1 MNDQEPYW
9 HTEVHRIM
17 PDLEIETMD
26 VHHEGLVNDILIVNK
41 EWVFRFTKTD
51 YGRELLNQEYQLL
64 RFLQPKLS
72 LAVPSPVLRGDG
84 YMAYHHLDG
93 LAFPREVW
101 QHLAKEKQAT
111 IAAQL
116 GQFLSELHGAPV
128 KDLECEIPLT
138 LAPVTQETWFD
149 IYERLVE
156 KVFPLLLP
164 HQIDWVERLFEPVLS
179 LPDFFDFNPALIHGD
194 LAPYHILYSPEELC
208 LNAVIDFGVAGLGD
222 PATDIGS
229 LINSYG
235 ERLIHRIEP
244 DYPTLANFLPRARFY
259 AQAIELQWV
268 LLGVESGEHYWF
280 TAHLGGARDI
290 VTG

>member
-1 MNDQEPYW
+1 MIDQEPYW
-9 HTEVHRIM
+9 HAEIHQIM
-17 PDLEIETMD
+17 PDLEIKTMD

-51 YGRELLNQEYQLL
+51 YGRELLDQEYQLL
-64 RFLQPKLS
+64 SYLQPRLS
-72 LAVPSPVLRGDG
+72 LAVPAPVIRGDG
-84 YMAYHHLDG
+84 FMAYHHLDG
-93 LAFPREVW
+93 LAFLREIW
-101 QHLAKEKQAT
+101 QQFEAEKKEL

-116 GQFLSELHGAPV
+116 GQFLRELHGAPV
-128 KDLECEIPLT
+128 ENLEWEIPLT
-138 LAPVTQETWFD
+138 LAPVTQETWID
-149 IYERLVE
+149 IYERIIQ

-164 HQIDWVERLFEPVLS
+164 HQIEWVENLFEPVMNLT
-179 LPDFFDFNPALIHGD
+179 DFFDFEPVLVHGD
-194 LAPYHILYSPEELC
+194 LAPYHILYSPERRC

-235 ERLIHRIEP
+235 ESLIQMIAR
-244 DYPTLANFLPRARFY
+244 DYPTFIEFLPRARFY

-290 VTG
+290 GTE